1 MNVTHQDS
9 VQARVNKAINQRNQV
24 FGDFALQ
31 DTRSDNPN
39 IFSFLDTSRTFG
51 LNTSLNWT
59 TRPTQRF
66 SATFAFRF
74 SRLSTRTTP
83 FFANRLNVSG
93 QAGVTGNNQDRG
105 ELGTADTRL
114 RRRHVGFDGRAVFE

>member
-31 DTRSDNPN
+31 DTRSDSPN
-39 IFSFLDTSRTFG
+39 IFNFLDTSRTLGF
-51 LNTSLNWT
+51 NTSINWT

-66 SATFAFRF
+66 F
-74 SRLSTRTTP
+74 SPIRISIQQIVDKRTTP

-93 QAGVTGNNQDRG
+93 QAGVTGNNQDS
-105 ELGTADTRL
+105 
-114 RRRHVGFDGRAVFE
+114 VN